1 MMIILMDENVCGFS
15 LKEANN
21 CRKICSKK
29 KMNEIPKLH
38 ELVLSKA
45 KSTALGK
52 YVWDTAILPQMGYS
66 FSLIHSLA
74 YSFVG
79 IQTIY
84 LSTFY
89 NPVYWN
95 TACLRV
101 DSGLDED
108 STSNY
113 NKISKAVCN
122 IVYRGIEVK
131 PVDINKSQYMFTPD
145 AESNSILYG
154 MKGLNG
160 VGSAD
165 IAQIV
170 ENRPYDS
177 FADFTLRTN
186 IDKTATVS
194 LIKAGAFDEFD
205 TRENIMRQYL
215 FTTCNPKKRITL
227 QNFAALVDHDLVPQQ
242 LNFQKRLFVFNKS
255 LKANCVRGTDYIIK
269 GRYYK
274 FYEQFFDVD
283 ELAVRDNELY
293 LPQAKW
299 KKMYDKG
306 MTKAKE
312 YLKDNQSIVLDRLNT
327 ALLSAEW
334 DKYADGNISSWEM
347 ESMGFYAHDHEL
359 ADLAYNLYG
368 ISEFRNLPIDPVV
381 EKEYNGIPIRK
392 LTRIA
397 GCVIAKDDMKN
408 TLTLLT
414 PESGV
419 VNVKFTQE
427 RYAEYNRRISQVMKD
442 GTKKV
447 IDPSWFTRGTLV
459 VINGFRRQDMFVAK
473 TYKSTKHQMVEKIVK
488 ANSNGTIEV
497 SERRAEA

>member
-1 MMIILMDENVCGFS
+1 MATKFP
-15 LKEANN
+15 
-21 CRKICSKK
+21 KI
-29 KMNEIPKLH
+29 
-38 ELVLSKA
+38 
-45 KSTALGK
+45 
-52 YVWDTAILPQMGYS
+52 
-66 FSLIHSLA
+66 
-74 YSFVG
+74 
-79 IQTIY
+79 
-84 LSTFY
+84 
-89 NPVYWN
+89 YWN

-101 DSGLDED
+101 EAGLDEEATTNYAKIAKAICSMISAGGQV
-108 STSNY
+108 ST
-113 NKISKAVCN
+113 
-122 IVYRGIEVK
+122 
-131 PVDINKSQYMFTPD
+131 VDINKSQYMFTPD

-177 FADFTLRTN
+177 FADFALRTN

-194 LIKAGAFDEFD
+194 LIKAGTFDEFD

-283 ELAVRDNELY
+283 ELTVRNNELY

-306 MTKAKE
+306 MAKAKE

-334 DKYADGNISSWEM
+334 DKYASGNISSWEM

-497 SERRAEA
+497 LEGRVEA